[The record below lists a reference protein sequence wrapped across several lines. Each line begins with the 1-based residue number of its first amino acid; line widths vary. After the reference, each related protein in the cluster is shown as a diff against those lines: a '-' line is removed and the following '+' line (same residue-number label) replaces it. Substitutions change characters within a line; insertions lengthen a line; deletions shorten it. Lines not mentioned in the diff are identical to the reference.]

1 MIEESLATTI
11 TRELE
16 SKKADPSVVPTHWEI
31 GIERLKS
38 CFMTGLVRRI
48 DPGSFLLVDLP
59 VKISL
64 DKPDVLNLVTEKIN
78 A

>member
-1 MIEESLATTI
+1 MTKESLATTI

-16 SKKADPSVVPTHWEI
+16 SKRADPDVIPTHWEI

-38 CFMTGLVRRI
+38 CFSTGLVRRI
-48 DPGSFLLVDLP
+48 DPGSFLLADLP

-64 DKPDVLNLVTEKIN
+64 DKPDVLHLIVEEIN

>member
-1 MIEESLATTI
+1 MEESLATTI

-48 DPGSFLLVDLP
+48 DPGSFLLADLP
-59 VKISL
+59 VKIRL
-64 DKPDVLNLVTEKIN
+64 DTPDVLNLVTEKIN

>member
-1 MIEESLATTI
+1 MMEESLATTI

-16 SKKADPSVVPTHWEI
+16 SKKANPCVIPIHWEI
-31 GIERLKS
+31 GIEKLKS
-38 CFMTGLVRRI
+38 CFVTGLVTRI
-48 DPGSFLLVDLP
+48 DPGSFLLANLP

-64 DKPDVLNLVTEKIN
+64 DNPDVLNLVTEKIN